1 MRPVNFGVRYT
12 EYVFIQAKQAKETM
26 MKLNMGWCL
35 GIMAWLPLWAQASYV
50 ESCEIT
56 GKVLQDSSTRTAYIN
71 GPQGEYEV
79 SDLSVSLRI
88 QKVQPHGRADSQCAA
103 FKLRTS
109 LKINISPVPRLAV
122 KQGQQVRLHN
132 LKNTIK
138 GKKRLSRINCYSH
151 EHQCLQHKRPV
162 NLYRPLV
169 CVYVADFASLRW
181 FA

>member
-109 LKINISPVPRLAV
+109 LKINISPVPRLTV
-122 KQGQQVRLHN
+122 KQGQQVRLHYF
-132 LKNTIK
+132 
-138 GKKRLSRINCYSH
+138 KKHNQGQEATESYQL
-151 EHQCLQHKRPV
+151 LQP
-162 NLYRPLV
+162 
-169 CVYVADFASLRW
+169 
-181 FA
+181 